1 MSYQEYYTGLQV
13 PYAGRCAAQCCQSA
27 PTWHGGAHVL
37 PQWRGPWG
45 QEWPNGYQGG
55 SPAPFY
61 DGRYY
66 GAPYNND
73 PDGGGRMGWLPPF
86 LTVMALFVPT
96 ITAIAAGVW
105 LLSRRRRVLQPVT
118 AKFMWMALALS
129 IVLIPMLNGSGNVLW
144 PFLFLII
151 GGATFFMYVCH
162 VIRSLW
168 DDRRRY

>member
-1 MSYQEYYTGLQV
+1 
-13 PYAGRCAAQCCQSA
+13 
-27 PTWHGGAHVL
+27 
-37 PQWRGPWG
+37 
-45 QEWPNGYQGG
+45 
-55 SPAPFY
+55 
-61 DGRYY
+61 
-66 GAPYNND
+66 
-73 PDGGGRMGWLPPF
+73 MGWLPPF

-96 ITAIAAGVW
+96 ITAIAAGIW
-105 LLSRRRRVLQPVT
+105 LLARRRRVLQPVT